1 MRIFAI
7 DRESLLVHVDAH
19 ASLADVEA
27 SLLRDGLT
35 LDLALEKKDSSVGA
49 WLESGAPGA
58 RSAWLDPADHLVAGF
73 SARLRVGSGVGSG
86 GDVFTVKPAPRRAAG
101 PDLLA
106 LLLGLDGR
114 LLAFESVWLRVHRV
128 GAARPVSPFEE
139 SHEPLNE
146 DELRL
151 FAAIEKNF

>member
-1 MRIFAI
+1 MKIFAI
-7 DRESLLVHVDAH
+7 DRASLLVHVDAR
-19 ASLADVEA
+19 ASLAEVED
-27 SLLRDGLT
+27 SLARTGLT
-35 LDLALEKKDSSVGA
+35 LDLALEKKDSSVGE

-73 SARLRVGSGVGSG
+73 SARLRGAR

-114 LLAFESVWLRVHRV
+114 LLAFESVWLRIHRV
-128 GAARPVSPFEE
+128 GVTRPVSPFEDE
-139 SHEPLNE
+139 SQESLNE

-151 FAAIEKNF
+151 FAAIEKDFRD